1 MPNLDFAS
9 LFCHW
14 NASLSW
20 LPQASCI
27 TSANALEAAR
37 RPSAGRLQSKKDPQ
51 LPTLCLF
58 RLHISIR
65 CRKKVPRA
73 PHTADLVSRKQ
84 SSGIAFC
91 QYHCGMKNF
100 KRQNWGEEKKYS
112 DTRKAIQTVATW
124 KNDRYFRPFLLSSG
138 QKALYVPQLRRG
150 REREREIYIYI
161 HINIY
166 YINLERYYIYYIY
179 IYVFQKYQ
187 YLPVCFI
194 TILLYTCLCSLPE
207 KKKKVMFLAS
217 VPHWQCLSHFKTISN
232 IRSYLCA
239 KIRWN
244 EAISTWRDKNQATV
258 PKWKNI
264 CVKAT
269 HQDEPLW
276 WVWAEWNNGFHSAK
290 RL

>member
-1 MPNLDFAS
+1 MLNFALLLECLNYYFDLFWLIPSLCIPLTLQTSIGCSLGIRQLIVPNLDFAS
-9 LFCHW
+9 LLCHW

-51 LPTLCLF
+51 LPTPLLVQTT
-58 RLHISIR
+58 HIHPLP
-65 CRKKVPRA
+65 VPRG
-73 PHTADLVSRKQ
+73 PHTADLVSRKRR

-150 REREREIYIYI
+150 REREREIYIYT
-161 HINIY
+161 Y
-166 YINLERYYIYYIY
+166 
-179 IYVFQKYQ
+179 
-187 YLPVCFI
+187 
-194 TILLYTCLCSLPE
+194 
-207 KKKKVMFLAS
+207 
-217 VPHWQCLSHFKTISN
+217 
-232 IRSYLCA
+232 
-239 KIRWN
+239 
-244 EAISTWRDKNQATV
+244 
-258 PKWKNI
+258 
-264 CVKAT
+264 
-269 HQDEPLW
+269 
-276 WVWAEWNNGFHSAK
+276 
-290 RL
+290 